1 MELTP
6 QQVDFLRSLK
16 TLTDSDIIR
25 LKEIIKKTL
34 IKNEMIIALLN

>member
-6 QQVDFLRSLK
+6 QQIDFLRSLK
-16 TLTDSDIIR
+16 TLNDSDDIR
-25 LKEIIKKTL
+25 VKEIIKKTL